1 MSINCWQQK
10 QIDWWFK
17 AKGSKI
23 WDISYGVEKL
33 RKYDRLIPEQNNF
46 DQSRINEIQSSNKLE
61 IIITP

>member
-17 AKGSKI
+17 TKGSKI

-33 RKYDRLIPEQNNF
+33 RKYDRLIPEQNNI
-46 DQSRINEIQSSNKLE
+46 DQSIINEIQSSNK
-61 IIITP
+61 IKIVITT